1 MDQIETFCGVKSSN
15 HDLDAEFPTSDWCP
29 DCYRDVGTFESN
41 EPRPTMGSTLSST
54 YQAVVSCE
62 AAAVVAA
69 RLNNSIEGG
78 LD

>member
-54 YQAVVSCE
+54 YQAVVSRGV
-62 AAAVVAA
+62 AAVVAA